1 MDRIKKSYP
10 YLFIV
15 SLIISFASIARCQTS
30 DSTSLREGAWAL
42 QFGIASNFTLTS
54 FQGTTISAK
63 YQLSARNAIRGG
75 VTIGSS
81 SSNGSSA
88 LTATNADTSIGSAS
102 GSSHS
107 SSQTISFVA
116 QYLWYMNPTGPVHF
130 YTALGPTV
138 SYSYSQNRSD
148 NPENEGIFLYHYVY
162 SSSSTAHGAGI
173 TGSAGVE
180 WFACQWLSIRA
191 EYNEGIQYQWGSSS
205 SSIDYSS
212 TFAAYVPSHSE
223 SAGTSKGWNLSSS
236 SVGFGVSI
244 YW

>member
-1 MDRIKKSYP
+1 MNKISKSYL

-15 SLIISFASIARCQTS
+15 SLTISFASIARCQTS

-63 YQLSARNAIRGG
+63 YQLSARNALRGG
-75 VTIGSS
+75 VTISGN

-88 LTATNADTSIGSAS
+88 LSGTEADTSIGSTS

-107 SSQTISFVA
+107 SGQTISFVA
-116 QYLWYMNPTGPVHF
+116 QYLWYLNPSGPVHF
-130 YTALGPTV
+130 YTALGPSL
-138 SYSYSQNRSD
+138 SYSYSQSHSD
-148 NPENEGIFLYHYVY
+148 NPEDQENYLYHYIY
-162 SSSSTAHGAGI
+162 SSSSAQHAAGV

-191 EYNEGIQYQWGSSS
+191 EYNESIQYQWGSSTS
-205 SSIDYSS
+205 STDYSS
-212 TFAAYVPSHSE
+212 TYVGYVPYSSE
-223 SAGTSKGWNLSSS
+223 NSGTSKGWSLSYS

>member
-1 MDRIKKSYP
+1 MDRIRKSNL

-15 SLIISFASIARCQTS
+15 SLTMSFASIAQCQTS
-30 DSTSLREGAWAL
+30 DSTSLREGSWAL
-42 QFGIASNFTLTS
+42 QFGIAGNFTLTS

-75 VTIGSS
+75 ITISGS

-88 LTATNADTSIGSAS
+88 FSATNADTSIGSAS

-116 QYLWYMNPTGPVHF
+116 QYLWYLNPTGPVHS
-130 YTALGPTV
+130 YTALGPSV
-138 SYSYSQNRSD
+138 SYSFSRNNSD
-148 NPENEGIFLYHYVY
+148 NPNSNGDYVYHYIT
-162 SSSSTAHGAGI
+162 SSSSTQHGAGI

-191 EYNEGIQYQWGSSS
+191 EYNESIQYQWGSNSS
-205 SSIDYSS
+205 STDYSS
-212 TFAAYVPSHSE
+212 TFASYIPSHSGN
-223 SAGTSKGWNLSSS
+223 SGTSKGWNLSSS